1 MPLLIVLPFIFIGI
15 AAAVMRYS
23 AEQNKRAEA
32 QNRERERQIPE
43 QQVPTK
49 RPAAATPRPT
59 VQDPKPSFGS
69 TPAQKQPVSAA
80 KRADRS
86 TVSQPSKQSHPEHD
100 LCALR
105 PEDQADPDVAQ
116 THAPKQSNGTPLNF
130 TSERILNGVLF
141 SEIFGKPKALR

>member
-32 QNRERERQIPE
+32 QKRARERQISE
-43 QQVPTK
+43 RQVPSE
-49 RPAAATPRPT
+49 RPAAAAPRPT
-59 VQDPKPSFGS
+59 VQVPKPSLGS
-69 TPAQKQPVSAA
+69 TPAQKQSGAA
-80 KRADRS
+80 ATRKDRLP
-86 TVSQPSKQSHPEHD
+86 VSQPSSQSHPEHD

-105 PEDQADPDVAQ
+105 PEDQVNPRTAQ
-116 THAPKQSNGTPLNF
+116 TRTQNDGTPLDL
-130 TSERILNGVLF
+130 TPEKILNGVLF